1 MPMSS
6 LRAITDVLA
15 CVDALEPKSV
25 LDVGCGWGQYGFLF
39 RLHIDADRWC
49 ERLNG
54 SLRGPSDFRLDA
66 VEPFKAYL
74 TDLHGRLYD
83 EIIMGDIREELSR
96 MREYD
101 VIFLGGLIEH
111 FGKEEGR
118 GLLRSLMRKARKG
131 VVVLTP
137 YGFMEQGAV
146 CGNEA
151 ERHRSGWL
159 PEDFQVFPYTH
170 VAVIGETGEDLRIV
184 AVICKSEGLKRRVR
198 WVHHPVRRLIR
209 QLCSSLLGPTHGTR
223 LFLKLW
229 GLRELVRTCGRKG
242 AR

>member
-6 LRAITDVLA
+6 FGAITDVLA

-39 RLHIDADRWC
+39 RFHFDHDHWC
-49 ERLNG
+49 DRLNG
-54 SLRGPSDFRLDA
+54 LSRGPSEIRLDA

-74 TDLHGRLYD
+74 TELHGRLYD
-83 EIIMGDIREELSR
+83 EIIIGDIREELGR

-137 YGFMEQGAV
+137 YGFMEQGAL

-159 PEDFQVFPYTH
+159 PEDFKVFPYTH
-170 VAVIGETGEDLRIV
+170 VVVIGDTGHDLRLV
-184 AVICKSEGLKRRVR
+184 AVICKSEALRRRIR
-198 WVHHPVRRLIR
+198 WLHHPVRLLIR
-209 QLCSSLLGPTHGTR
+209 QACVSLLGPTHGTG

-229 GLRELVRTCGRKG
+229 GLRELVRTRRRAAAG
-242 AR
+242 